1 MQRHI
6 SIPKTGFVASVP
18 FLFGLVG
25 SIGGGWLADLL
36 TKRGMTAIASRK
48 LLTIGAVVAMALA
61 TFAAAETASNFI
73 AVASISVA
81 MFFGFSASG
90 TSWSLANACAPAS
103 YAASLGAIM
112 DFGGFIGGAL
122 APLIT
127 GFVVQATGSFT
138 PALLVAG
145 AIALAS
151 AVAYLVGIPGEAIS
165 GQTLVRRV
173 A

>member
-1 MQRHI
+1 
-6 SIPKTGFVASVP
+6 
-18 FLFGLVG
+18 
-25 SIGGGWLADLL
+25 
-36 TKRGMTAIASRK
+36 
-48 LLTIGAVVAMALA
+48 
-61 TFAAAETASNFI
+61 
-73 AVASISVA
+73 
-81 MFFGFSASG
+81 
-90 TSWSLANACAPAS
+90 
-103 YAASLGAIM
+103 M

-122 APLIT
+122 TPLIT

-173 A
+173 P